1 MTLRYG
7 GARTDYTRINSSLP
21 SIWQYATKKAG
32 LHTAYIDAQRT
43 GSNLQNLMTDL
54 ERKDIDEFAQFDQ
67 TGVGCSE
74 KCEQKHYH

>member
-7 GARTDYTRINSSLP
+7 GARTEYTRINSSLP
-21 SIWQYATKKAG
+21 SIWQY
-32 LHTAYIDAQRT
+32 TAYIDAQRT